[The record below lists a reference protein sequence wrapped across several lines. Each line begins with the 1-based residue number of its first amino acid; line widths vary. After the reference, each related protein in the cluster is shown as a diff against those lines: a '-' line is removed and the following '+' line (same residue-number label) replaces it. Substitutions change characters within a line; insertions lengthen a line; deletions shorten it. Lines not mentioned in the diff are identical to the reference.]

1 MCIIIGI
8 VYVNDFFGGINMAW
22 FVVGCVV
29 LALVISI
36 AAQINLF
43 THLKNGT
50 IYR

>member
-1 MCIIIGI
+1 
-8 VYVNDFFGGINMAW
+8 MAW

-29 LALVISI
+29 LAFVINI
-36 AAQINLF
+36 GAQLNLF